1 MKLLGE
7 GPIIEK
13 NKNGDNVSEL
23 ENVNSALIHS
33 NIVPNAYLQNNKLLY
48 TFVPDKDFGQLLVIR
63 PTELIQS
70 RTTDSTFDFIEIWIT
85 DQNNS
90 LRLT

>member
-1 MKLLGE
+1 M
-7 GPIIEK
+7 
-13 NKNGDNVSEL
+13 SEL

-33 NIVPNAYLQNNKLLY
+33 NVVRNYYLQNSKLLY

-70 RTTDSTFDFIEIWIT
+70 RATDCTFDFIEIWIT
-85 DQNNS
+85 DENNS
-90 LRLT
+90 LRLTCNAALMTQTRP